1 MKVLCCLAGIL
12 CVVVLQGCVSWTH
25 PSVKGLDEK
34 SYSVIYIEDIR
45 FSIKEFDGKGIGFEK
60 ITTVDNLKLPAG
72 EHTLSVL
79 YDQINISTSAI
90 TKRIKLEPGH
100 KYKMVGEIDAQSRL
114 WTFHLIKDADSSHA
128 DLH

>member
-1 MKVLCCLAGIL
+1 MKALSYLIGIL
-12 CVVVLQGCVSWTH
+12 CAVVLQGCVSYTH

-45 FSIKEFDGKGIGFEK
+45 FSIKEFDGKGIGLEK
-60 ITTVDNLKLPAG
+60 VTTVDNLKLPAG
-72 EHTLSVL
+72 EHTLTVL
-79 YDQINISTSAI
+79 YDQIYISTSTI

-100 KYKMVGEIDAQSRL
+100 KYKMVGEIDAKNSQ